1 MSMKTPPQWN
11 ISSRVIILIFITQ
24 EFLFLSDGVRVSGA
38 QLMVSPAPLADIAV
52 DDLTECAFPLD
63 TFQNR
68 TTSLP
73 ISCSLEGG
81 RIWFTLR
88 LKNSGQ
94 MYYNFLGS
102 KAWHRRE
109 KCPRNKQVD
118 SKQMLEG
125 RPKFQESSWM
135 KEVWNNKWYN
145 SMLLHIRHNWD
156 VFCLPKISNQC
167 ASLVH
172 TIKTF
177 SSSWTQ
183 ASDHLQ
189 GDHLFATSKRS
200 CCWTS
205 WPHVYKD
212 SLCIPASD
220 TTEHW
225 SWSQTPVPC
234 ARGSLH
240 RHVPILKAETKPKPS
255 FSLPEL
261 TTPSQ
266 PSWLLQSE
274 ILGAILIPLP
284 GKNSSVE
291 SITPRAPIQ
300 EEKQLMFSFSPT
312 NELPAT
318 LKRAIVEPLHYKRC

>member
-135 KEVWNNKWYN
+135 KEVWNNNWYN

-189 GDHLFATSKRS
+189 GSRS
-200 CCWTS
+200 
-205 WPHVYKD
+205 
-212 SLCIPASD
+212 SLCHEQEILLLNILTSCLQGQSLYPCVWHHRALVMVSDPSAMCPWITASACSHSKSRNQTKTKLFLARTHDSIPALMTFAIWDPRSNSYSS
-220 TTEHW
+220 TWKEFLGGEHPAPCTHTRRKTAHVFIQPYQWAPSHTEESH
-225 SWSQTPVPC
+225 C
-234 ARGSLH
+234 
-240 RHVPILKAETKPKPS
+240 
-255 FSLPEL
+255 
-261 TTPSQ
+261 
-266 PSWLLQSE
+266 
-274 ILGAILIPLP
+274 GATAL
-284 GKNSSVE
+284 
-291 SITPRAPIQ
+291 
-300 EEKQLMFSFSPT
+300 
-312 NELPAT
+312 
-318 LKRAIVEPLHYKRC
+318 